1 LSLPQPSEV
10 NLVERPATSDDAEFR
25 TEVLMASRHLV
36 LSTNQERRPIIMP
49 IGFGQVVIDSL
60 HADEIAAF
68 WSALLERPV
77 IDGASQFFAMI
88 PASDDGS
95 FPALMFLAVPEPREG
110 KNRLHLDLVAADLP
124 AEVERAVSLGATKV
138 ADFDEYGATW
148 TTLTDPEGNIFDIG
162 TRHFSGNQPA
172 N

>member
-1 LSLPQPSEV
+1 
-10 NLVERPATSDDAEFR
+10 
-25 TEVLMASRHLV
+25 
-36 LSTNQERRPIIMP
+36 MP

-77 IDGASQFFAMI
+77 IDGANQFFAMI

-124 AEVERAVSLGATKV
+124 AEVERAVALGATKV
-138 ADFDEYGATW
+138 ADFDEYGSDMDHPDRSRRQHLRHRDAALLGKPASQ
-148 TTLTDPEGNIFDIG
+148 LTC
-162 TRHFSGNQPA
+162 TRIRRAETSRPGQGMP
-172 N
+172 